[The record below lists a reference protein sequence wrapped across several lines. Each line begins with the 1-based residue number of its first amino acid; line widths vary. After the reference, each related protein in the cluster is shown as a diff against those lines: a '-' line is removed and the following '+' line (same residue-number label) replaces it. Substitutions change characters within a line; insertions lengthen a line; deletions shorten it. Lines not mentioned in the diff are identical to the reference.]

1 MAKTLTGMVS
11 SNKTDKT
18 IVITVHTRKTHP
30 IYKKQYTVTSKFMA
44 HDENNQCKIG
54 DKVSIVETKPLSARK
69 RFTLDKVL
77 QKAVLATEDREI
89 LEKAESEDRAKEK
102 AAEREVKRKA
112 KEEAEAATVAKEEKA
127 QNPSKELKA
136 KEEES
141 K

>member
-54 DKVSIVETKPLSARK
+54 DKVSIVETKPL
-69 RFTLDKVL
+69 FTLDKVL